1 MPTPKPLHRTYC
13 KTCKNFTIHSSNYIC
28 QVCETEFTPYKP
40 SEVDSTLI
48 EEQRKRYTKQRQR
61 QRNQKTGSLFEAFV
75 LGVGLEAM
83 INTDWKPAEIIECDA
98 GQKEI
103 DDLRKQARE
112 EAKRKAQEILD
123 DYKTNYKHLNR
134 NDKCTCGSGKKYKQC
149 HLLIFREKGVKI

>member
-13 KTCKNFTIHSSNYIC
+13 KTCKNFTVHSSNYIC

-48 EEQRKRYTKQRQR
+48 EEQRKRYTKQRQG
-61 QRNQKTGSLFEAFV
+61 KL
-75 LGVGLEAM
+75 LGVYGRFLKGVGIQHLMDDFDKQEV
-83 INTDWKPAEIIECDA
+83 IECDA
-98 GQKEI
+98 GQEQI
-103 DDLRKQARE
+103 DNLRKQAIE
-112 EAKRKAQEILD
+112 DAKRKAQEILD